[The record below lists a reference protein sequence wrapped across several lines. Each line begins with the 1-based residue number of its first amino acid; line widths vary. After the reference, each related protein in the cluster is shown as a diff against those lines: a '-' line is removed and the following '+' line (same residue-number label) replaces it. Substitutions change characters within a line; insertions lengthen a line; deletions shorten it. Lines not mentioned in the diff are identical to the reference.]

1 MQLSFAVIGLNE
13 HKIRPNTSINKRLYQ
28 VTPFTLMRQKAPM
41 VEQVYSC
48 IQRNGLNVLLNNNLE
63 STFIEISLPRKRNF
77 LCIYK
82 HPHISI
88 TDYFFNFSQSTFAK
102 VK

>member
-13 HKIRPNTSINKRLYQ
+13 YKIRPNTSINKRLYQ

-48 IQRNGLNVLLNNNLE
+48 IQHNGLNVLLDNNLE
-63 STFIEISLPRKRNF
+63 STFIEINLHK
-77 LCIYK
+77 K
-82 HPHISI
+82 GISSVAAFVNI
-88 TDYFFNFSQSTFAK
+88 LTFQ
-102 VK
+102 

>member
-1 MQLSFAVIGLNE
+1 MNTKSDQILQLI
-13 HKIRPNTSINKRLYQ
+13 TRLYQ

-48 IQRNGLNVLLNNNLE
+48 IQRNGLNVLLDNNLE

-82 HPHISI
+82 HPYISI
-88 TDYFFNFSQSTFAK
+88 TDYFFNFSQSSFAK
-102 VK
+102 VKEDKGLLDGQR